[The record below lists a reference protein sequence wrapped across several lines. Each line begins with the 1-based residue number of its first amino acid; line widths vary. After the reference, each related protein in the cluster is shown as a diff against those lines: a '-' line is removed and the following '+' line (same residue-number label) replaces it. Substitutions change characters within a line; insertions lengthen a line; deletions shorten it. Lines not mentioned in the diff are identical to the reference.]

1 VHRPLDEHFAVVYD
15 VGAAAVRCSCGT
27 YRHSNVGDG
36 HASRVTE
43 SLLRKSRQ
51 NALQRRI

>member
-43 SLLRKSRQ
+43 LLLRKSRQ
-51 NALQRRI
+51 NALHRRI